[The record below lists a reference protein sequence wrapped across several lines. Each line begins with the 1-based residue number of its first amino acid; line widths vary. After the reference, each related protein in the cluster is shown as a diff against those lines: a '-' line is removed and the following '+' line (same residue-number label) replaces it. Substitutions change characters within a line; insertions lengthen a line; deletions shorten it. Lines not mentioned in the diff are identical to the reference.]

1 MLFGNLAPG
10 AKPSAMISRE
20 QEHYIL
26 KKAYIPEHIPALM
39 SLISRGEPELV
50 EDCVA
55 FRGDGW
61 LILVGY
67 PLESEASPGRVEAV
81 IDRALEYYRPASAY
95 IIAPSIPGK
104 YLRGGAP
111 ADNDRYYI
119 LSLDGYAPGAR
130 LSREVKKASEKL
142 RLVKTRVMNDG
153 HRELTREFLER
164 VTLPDT
170 IKELYLSMPR
180 YVEGSDTALV
190 LEARTVEDKLS
201 AYFVVDTAAEGF
213 LTYLVGCHSKKDFV
227 SHASDYLFHEM
238 VSFARDTGKR
248 EINLGLGVN
257 PGIAR
262 FKTKWG
268 GSPGPGYQSCEYIAA
283 ETNRKIKMAAPRP
296 ETAGRDENGGA
307 KAAPSNFMLWPL
319 RRLKGERKLRMAWKL
334 HYRGKESVLAASA
347 HFSPYSFRTSLE
359 RLVGE
364 ARTVIFEG
372 PLDAPEMEKVR
383 AHGTGGGNAPSLC
396 DALRPSTIEKI
407 NLALGC
413 PERMQSPAF
422 VAKAR
427 AMGLF
432 DNYRQDETRGLRPW
446 MALFRIWTRLLSGQG
461 WRGSVDLEAYCIARA
476 MGRKVVFLE
485 TIEDQVA
492 AMEGIPFEK
501 IVSFFEDFDRWE
513 GFARRYRKN
522 YVKGDID
529 AIMDSTLV
537 FPTRCA
543 SIVDRR
549 DPVFFE
555 GMKPYVEEGGALAFF
570 GVIHM
575 RGVISL
581 LRQWGCEVKKM

>member
-1 MLFGNLAPG
+1 
-10 AKPSAMISRE
+10 
-20 QEHYIL
+20 
-26 KKAYIPEHIPALM
+26 
-39 SLISRGEPELV
+39 
-50 EDCVA
+50 
-55 FRGDGW
+55 
-61 LILVGY
+61 
-67 PLESEASPGRVEAV
+67 
-81 IDRALEYYRPASAY
+81 
-95 IIAPSIPGK
+95 
-104 YLRGGAP
+104 
-111 ADNDRYYI
+111 
-119 LSLDGYAPGAR
+119 
-130 LSREVKKASEKL
+130 
-142 RLVKTRVMNDG
+142 MNDD

-164 VTLPDT
+164 VALPDT

-190 LEARTVEDKLS
+190 LEARTVENKLS

-213 LTYLVGCHSKKDFV
+213 LTYLVGAHSKKDHV
-227 SHASDYLFHEM
+227 PHASDFLFHEM
-238 VSFARDTGKR
+238 VALARETGKR

-268 GSPGPGYQSCEYIAA
+268 GIPGDGYQSCEYIPAK
-283 ETNRKIKMAAPRP
+283 TNKEIKMTAPRP
-296 ETAGRDENGGA
+296 ETAGGNESGGSRA
-307 KAAPSNFMLWPL
+307 GRPKSRLWPL
-319 RRLKGERKLRMAWKL
+319 RRLKGERKLRMAWRL

-359 RLVGE
+359 QLVWE

-383 AHGTGGGNAPSLC
+383 AHGTGGGSSPSLC

-407 NLALGC
+407 NQALGC

-432 DNYRQDETRGLRPW
+432 DNYLQEEIRGLRPW
-446 MALFRIWTRLLSGQG
+446 MSLFRIWTSFLSRQG
-461 WRGSVDLEAYCIARA
+461 WRGSVDLEAYGIARA

-485 TIEDQVA
+485 RIEDQVA

-501 IVSFFEDFDRWE
+501 IVDFFEHFDRWE
-513 GFARRYRKN
+513 RFARRYKRN
-522 YVKGDID
+522 YIKGDID

-537 FPTRCA
+537 FPTRCP

-575 RGVISL
+575 RGVINL
-581 LRQWGCEVKKM
+581 LRQWGCEVIKI